1 MAQLDRIY
9 NILNRNTKGGITA
22 ARLAKLAK
30 IAPSNIYKRV
40 SDLRA
45 SGLKIDRSYKMVKGR
60 RMVYYNMKA
69 AA

>member
-1 MAQLDRIY
+1 MPQLDRIY
-9 NILNRNTKGGITA
+9 NILSRNQKSGITA

-30 IAPSNIYKRV
+30 VAPSNIYKRV

-45 SGLKIDRSYKMVKGR
+45 SGFKIDRNYKTVRGR
-60 RMVYYNMKA
+60 RMVVYSMKA